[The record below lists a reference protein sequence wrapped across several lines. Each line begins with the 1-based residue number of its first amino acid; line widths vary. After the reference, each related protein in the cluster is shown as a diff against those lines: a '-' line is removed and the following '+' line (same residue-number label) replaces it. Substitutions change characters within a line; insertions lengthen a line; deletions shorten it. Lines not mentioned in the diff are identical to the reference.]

1 METMKTSGFE
11 WAVAAAPIPGEKES
25 GDLHV
30 VEPFARGVLMA
41 VIDGLG
47 HGVPAAEAAR
57 TAAEFMKMNAGESVI
72 RLVQQCDR
80 QLHRTRGVVMSLA
93 SINATEETV
102 TWLGVGNVDGILI
115 RNNAS
120 PRTNSEFLNAARG
133 VVGARLPALRAAV
146 LPIAH
151 GDTLIFATD
160 GIRSG
165 FDEGLSLSTS
175 PQQIADRILAQDG
188 LDTDDSLV
196 LVARYEGSQP

>member
-1 METMKTSGFE
+1 MATMRISGLD
-11 WAVAAAPIPGEKES
+11 WATAGSPIPGEKES

-30 VEPFARGVLMA
+30 VAPFDHGVLLA

-57 TAAEFMKMNAGESVI
+57 AAAGFMKMNAGESVI
-72 RLVQQCDR
+72 RLVQQCD
-80 QLHRTRGVVMSLA
+80 QLLHRTRGVVMSLA
-93 SINATEETV
+93 SINTTDETV

-115 RNNAS
+115 RCKDS
-120 PRTNSEFLNAARG
+120 TRTSSEFLNASRG
-133 VVGARLPALRAAV
+133 VVGARLPGLRAAV
-146 LPIAH
+146 LPIAR
-151 GDTLIFATD
+151 GDWLIFATD

-165 FDEGLSLSTS
+165 FDEGLSLSTT

-196 LVARYEGSQP
+196 LVAKYEGSQP

>member
-11 WAVAAAPIPGEKES
+11 WGVAAAPIPGEKES

-30 VEPFARGVLMA
+30 VEAFPNGVLLGA
-41 VIDGLG
+41 LDGLG
-47 HGVPAAEAAR
+47 HGVEAAEAAR
-57 TAAEFMKMNAGESVI
+57 AAAGFMKMNAGESII
-72 RLVQQCDR
+72 RLVKECDTL
-80 QLHRTRGVVMSLA
+80 LHRTRGVVMSLA
-93 SINATEETV
+93 SVNTADETV

-115 RNNAS
+115 RNNGSA
-120 PRTNSEFLNAARG
+120 RTRSEYLNAARG

-146 LPIAH
+146 LPIAR

-165 FDEGLSLSTS
+165 FDEGLALSS
-175 PQQIADRILAQDG
+175 PPQQIADRILAHDG

-196 LVARYEGSQP
+196 LVARYEGFQP